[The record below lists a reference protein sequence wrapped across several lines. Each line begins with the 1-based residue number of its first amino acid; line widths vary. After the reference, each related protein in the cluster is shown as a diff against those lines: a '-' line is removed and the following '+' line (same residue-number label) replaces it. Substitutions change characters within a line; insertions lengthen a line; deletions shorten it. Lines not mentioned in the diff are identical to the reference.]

1 MLKNEVRNVLEKVI
15 AIFEKANVD
24 YGDVRFDS
32 SQSTNVSK
40 DKTEEKISYGSTEGL
55 HLRALNG
62 GEWRA
67 MSLAGVDK
75 ADVIK
80 GASKLSKCTPTVGTK
95 ATYEPLEPWKLDE
108 EFKAKKPFTEVGLE
122 EKIEY
127 VRDGFK
133 RLMIDKKIV
142 NSAARYGEAVGQKFF
157 MNTEGSRLFVKT
169 PVVRL
174 IFVAYAK
181 TGKNV
186 QADWNTDGRY
196 GAGYDYIESI
206 NLDEICKETSKGA
219 LALLDAENAPSG
231 KFPAVLDPDMAGL
244 IAHESFG
251 HGLEADQVLRN
262 RSFLSDKLNKKVA
275 SENTTIV
282 DNSAYENAYGTYT
295 FDDEGV
301 KSKRNA
307 LVENG
312 ILKGFLH
319 SRETASALD
328 ATPTSNG
335 RAEDFS
341 HKIYVRMS
349 NTYFEKGDWS
359 LEEMFE
365 GISRGVYLIKG
376 SHGMEDPLG
385 GGIQVASVKG
395 YLIEHGKLT
404 KLLRPVSLS
413 GNVLE
418 LLKNVDAVGKDFKL
432 HSGSCGKGYEDWV
445 RVSSGGPS
453 IRVKEAIV
461 GGA

>member
-1 MLKNEVRNVLEKVI
+1 MFENEARDVLEKVI
-15 AIFEKANVD
+15 AIFGEANVD
-24 YGDVRFDS
+24 YGDIRFDR
-32 SQSTNVSK
+32 SQSTNISK
-40 DKTEEKISYGSTEGL
+40 DATEEKVSYRATEGF
-55 HLRALNG
+55 HLRVLRG

-67 MSLAGVDK
+67 MSLAGVGK
-75 ADVIK
+75 ADIIK
-80 GASKLSKCTPTVGTK
+80 GSRNLSKYTPTARTK
-95 ATYEPLEPWKLDE
+95 AMYEPLEPWTLDE
-108 EFKAKKPFTEVGLE
+108 TLKAKKSFSDVGLE

-127 VRDGFK
+127 VRDAFK
-133 RLMIDKKIV
+133 RLMTDRKIV

-157 MNTEGSRLFVKT
+157 MNTEGSKLFVKA

-174 IFVAYAK
+174 IFASYAK

-186 QADWNTDGRY
+186 QVDWNVEGKY
-196 GAGYDYIESI
+196 GVGYDYVESVDI
-206 NLDEICKETSKGA
+206 NEICKETSKGA
-219 LALLDAENAPSG
+219 LALLDAEETPVG
-231 KFPAVLDPDMAGL
+231 KYPAVLDPDMAGL

-262 RSFLSDKLNKKVA
+262 RSFLSDKLNKQVA

-282 DNSAYENAYGTYT
+282 DNSAYKDAYGTYP

-301 KSKRNA
+301 ESKSNV

-319 SRETASALD
+319 SRETASTLG
-328 ATPTSNG
+328 ATPTGNG

-349 NTYFEKGDWS
+349 NTYFERGDWS
-359 LEEMFE
+359 LEEILE
-365 GISRGVYLIKG
+365 GISRGVYLIKS

-385 GGIQVASVKG
+385 GGIQATSAKG
-395 YLIEHGKLT
+395 YLIEHGRLT

-418 LLKNVDAVGKDFKL
+418 LLNNVDAVGKDFRL

-461 GGA
+461 GGG

>member
-1 MLKNEVRNVLEKVI
+1 MFENEARDVLEKVI
-15 AIFEKANVD
+15 AIFGEAKVD
-24 YGDVRFDS
+24 YGDIRFDR
-32 SQSTNVSK
+32 SQSTNISK
-40 DKTEEKISYGSTEGL
+40 NTTEEKVSYRATEGF
-55 HLRALNG
+55 HLRVLKG
-62 GEWRA
+62 GEWRG

-75 ADVIK
+75 ADIIK
-80 GASKLSKCTPTVGTK
+80 GSRNLSKYTPTTRTK
-95 ATYEPLEPWKLDE
+95 ATYEPLDSWTLDKAL
-108 EFKAKKPFTEVGLE
+108 KAKKPFSDVGLE
-122 EKIEY
+122 EKIEC
-127 VRDGFK
+127 VRDAFK
-133 RLMIDKKIV
+133 RLMTGRKIV

-157 MNTEGSRLFVKT
+157 MNTEGSKLFVKV
-169 PVVRL
+169 PVVL
-174 IFVAYAK
+174 LAFASYAK

-186 QADWNTDGRY
+186 QVDWNVKSRY
-196 GAGYDYIESI
+196 GVGYDYVESVDI
-206 NLDEICKETSKGA
+206 NEICKETSKGA
-219 LALLDAENAPSG
+219 LALLDAEEAPAG
-231 KFPAVLDPDMAGL
+231 KYPAVLDPDMAGL

-262 RSFLSDKLNKKVA
+262 RSFLSDKLNKQVA

-282 DNSAYENAYGTYT
+282 DNSAYKEAYGTYA

-301 KSKRNA
+301 KSKSNV

-319 SRETASALD
+319 SRETASTLG
-328 ATPTSNG
+328 ATPTGNG

-349 NTYFEKGDWS
+349 NTYFERGDWS
-359 LEEMFE
+359 LEEMLE
-365 GISRGVYLIKG
+365 GISHGVYLIKS

-385 GGIQVASVKG
+385 GGMQVTSAKG
-395 YLIEHGKLT
+395 YLIENGELT
-404 KLLRPVSLS
+404 KLLRPISLS

-418 LLKNVDAVGKDFKL
+418 LLNNVDAVGKDFKL

-461 GGA
+461 GGG